1 MSIGES
7 TIMEA
12 DEILAQAKASPE
24 APHGWIVLPLSRR
37 NLTIGILGWIFG
49 IFLGLGLFVGIAFIV
64 IPANYQHGIGPAIF
78 STILLAIL
86 LFIGLGSLW
95 TLIVDVQRLRHAD
108 RHLIVITPRDFV
120 KQEGNKV
127 IHVPLAHVRYVTAR
141 GKAPP
146 DRTPGRESQLR
157 QIPGAGE
164 GIAGFFFGRGIV
176 PSGASQRRRRMRT
189 PTSLAFI
196 DTRNESEVTVV
207 TDEAYG
213 DPFMIAAL
221 LKEYAAKAHEIA

>member
-24 APHGWIVLPLSRR
+24 APQGWTVLPLSRR
-37 NLTIGILGWIFG
+37 NLTIGILGWVFG
-49 IFLGLGLFVGIAFIV
+49 IFLGLGLFAGIAFIV
-64 IPANYQHGIGPAIF
+64 IPTNYQHGIGPAIF
-78 STILLAIL
+78 STVLLAIF

-95 TLIVDVQRLRHAD
+95 TLILDVQRLRHAD
-108 RHLIVITPRDFV
+108 EYLIVLTPRDFV
-120 KQEGNKV
+120 KQERNKV
-127 IHVPLAHVRYVTAR
+127 VHVPLVHVRYVTAR
-141 GKAPP
+141 GKPPP
-146 DRTPGRESQLR
+146 DRTPSGENQLR

-176 PSGASQRRRRMRT
+176 PSGASMRRKRMRT

-196 DTRNESEVTVV
+196 DTRTDSEVIVV

-221 LKEYAAKAHEIA
+221 LKQYAAGVQEIV